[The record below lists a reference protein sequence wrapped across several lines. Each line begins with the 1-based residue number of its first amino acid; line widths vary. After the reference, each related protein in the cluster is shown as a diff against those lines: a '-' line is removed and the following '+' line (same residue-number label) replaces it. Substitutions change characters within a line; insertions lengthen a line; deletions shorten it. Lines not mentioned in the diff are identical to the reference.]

1 MGSDPDVE
9 WSAVDAGFEIN
20 KHTMRAPD
28 VSVAPPPLTEEN
40 SGWAPGVPPLAVEY
54 ADKGQNEAELQIKIK
69 QLLAAGTRYIRVVR
83 LIGPQR
89 IEMYTKDGQPKR
101 ILSATDHLEAP
112 GVLRNPIPVHALF
125 DRKAAYCVT
134 LKNLLQREGY
144 EDLNAVLQK
153 GIEKGIVKGKEE
165 GKKESKREG
174 KAQGKIEGGL
184 NAHKALFHV
193 LAARGIQVDA
203 QTSAHVRSCR
213 DQAQIDT
220 WITRAALANSLED
233 VF

>member
-1 MGSDPDVE
+1 M
-9 WSAVDAGFEIN
+9 
-20 KHTMRAPD
+20 
-28 VSVAPPPLTEEN
+28 L
-40 SGWAPGVPPLAVEY
+40 
-54 ADKGQNEAELQIKIK
+54 
-69 QLLAAGTRYIRVVR
+69 
-83 LIGPQR
+83 
-89 IEMYTKDGQPKR
+89 
-101 ILSATDHLEAP
+101 
-112 GVLRNPIPVHALF
+112 LRNPIPVHALF
-125 DRKAAYCVT
+125 DRKAAYRVT

-144 EDLNAVLQK
+144 EDLNAVLQ
-153 GIEKGIVKGKEE
+153 KGIVKGKEE

-184 NAHKALFHV
+184 KAQTKALFHV